1 MSGKKLYEVINEALW
16 RLNSEEMEDNSGLY
30 TAGDIFQNYTC
41 DDIMKMLTDHK
52 GDKGATWISL
62 KNKNGKEIY
71 FAEYVLGWGLL

>member
-1 MSGKKLYEVINEALW
+1 MAVMRIYTINIG
-16 RLNSEEMEDNSGLY
+16 RED
-30 TAGDIFQNYTC
+30 DEWK
-41 DDIMKMLTDHK
+41 KMLTDHK

>member
-16 RLNSEEMEDNSGLY
+16 RLNSEEMEEEDNSGLY
-30 TAGDIFQNYTC
+30 TAGDIFQNYT
-41 DDIMKMLTDHK
+41 MLTDHK

>member
-52 GDKGATWISL
+52 GDKGATWISR
-62 KNKNGKEIY
+62 GGVICIIE
-71 FAEYVLGWGLL
+71 